1 MYLCDGKIGNEYKV
15 EDIDLPVNIEK
26 RLEALGMTRGTS
38 IAVLNSKSRGVL
50 IVKVRGTRF
59 ALGRNITK
67 KMLFV
72 NPHMF
77 IDTVVSSGTC
87 THVLPSSS
95 VYATPPLYFSI
106 LVRSVTDTS
115 SPFSFVSHTPLDTYP
130 LSVTVLAR

>member
-26 RLEALGMTRGTS
+26 RLEALGMTCGTS

-67 KMLFV
+67 
-72 NPHMF
+72 N
-77 IDTVVSSGTC
+77 
-87 THVLPSSS
+87 
-95 VYATPPLYFSI
+95 I
-106 LVRSVTDTS
+106 LMG
-115 SPFSFVSHTPLDTYP
+115 
-130 LSVTVLAR
+130 

>member
-26 RLEALGMTRGTS
+26 RLEALGMTRGTY

-67 KMLFV
+67 
-72 NPHMF
+72 N
-77 IDTVVSSGTC
+77 
-87 THVLPSSS
+87 
-95 VYATPPLYFSI
+95 I
-106 LVRSVTDTS
+106 LVG
-115 SPFSFVSHTPLDTYP
+115 
-130 LSVTVLAR
+130 

>member
-26 RLEALGMTRGTS
+26 RLEALGMTRGAS

-67 KMLFV
+67 
-72 NPHMF
+72 N
-77 IDTVVSSGTC
+77 
-87 THVLPSSS
+87 
-95 VYATPPLYFSI
+95 I
-106 LVRSVTDTS
+106 LVG
-115 SPFSFVSHTPLDTYP
+115 
-130 LSVTVLAR
+130 